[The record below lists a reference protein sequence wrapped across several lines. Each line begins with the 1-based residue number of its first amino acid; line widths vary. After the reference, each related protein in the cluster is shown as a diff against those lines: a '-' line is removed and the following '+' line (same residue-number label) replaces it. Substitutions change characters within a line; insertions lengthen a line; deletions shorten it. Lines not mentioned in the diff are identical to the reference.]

1 MDSLS
6 NIIEGPET
14 KKEASQKNKKRRWR
28 EIEAIQEK
36 YRLRKELQELDYFTD
51 TIAVNELDF

>member
-36 YRLRKELQELDYFTD
+36 YRLRKELQELDYFT
-51 TIAVNELDF
+51 